1 MSKDRLSVYLDRDIM
16 QALASYADR
25 RGQSR
30 SLVAEA
36 AIASFLSP
44 DGDERR
50 EAAMAKRMDRLD
62 RKAARLERDL
72 GIGVEMIAQFVR
84 FWLTST
90 SPPPETERAAL
101 RRLGNDRYDAFIEAL
116 GRRLAN
122 GPRVRQEIGEDV
134 LVPHDQNPTGI
145 PPSAD

>member
-1 MSKDRLSVYLDRDIM
+1 MSKSRLSVYLDHDIM

-44 DGDERR
+44 DGDERS
-50 EAAMAKRMDRLD
+50 EAAMAKRIDQLD
-62 RKAARLERDL
+62 RKVARLERDL
-72 GIGVEMIAQFVR
+72 GIGVEMIALFVR

-90 SPPPETERAAL
+90 PPPPETERAAL

-116 GRRLAN
+116 GRRLAS
-122 GPRVRQEIGEDV
+122 GPKVRQEVGEDFFG
-134 LVPHDQNPTGI
+134 TGGI
-145 PPSAD
+145 T

>member
-1 MSKDRLSVYLDRDIM
+1 M
-16 QALASYADR
+16 QVLAAYADR

-30 SLVAEA
+30 SLIAEA

-50 EAAMAKRMDRLD
+50 EAAMAKRIDRLD

-72 GIGVEMIAQFVR
+72 GISVEIIALFVR

-90 SPPPETERAAL
+90 PPPPESERAVL
-101 RRLGNDRYDAFIEAL
+101 RSLGGDRYDAFIDAL
-116 GRRLAN
+116 GRRLAS
-122 GPRVRQEIGEDV
+122 GRRVAQEVAEDR
-134 LVPHDQNPTGI
+134 NP
-145 PPSAD
+145 SE

>member
-1 MSKDRLSVYLDRDIM
+1 MFLLMKRGFLSKAKV

-44 DGDERR
+44 DGDEQR
-50 EAAMAKRMDRLD
+50 EAAMAKRIDRLD
-62 RKAARLERDL
+62 RKVARLDRDL

-90 SPPPETERAAL
+90 PPPPETERAAL

-134 LVPHDQNPTGI
+134 
-145 PPSAD
+145 SAGAEE